1 MKKALKILLG
11 IVAVIAIAIVIVVA
25 AVFYFT
31 SGTVDTADAFFDS
44 VKQQDI
50 AKARSFL
57 SEDFKAGTDENAL
70 KVFLTDNA
78 IFDFKE
84 ASWPDRSID
93 GFYRGGLGGS
103 VTTENGDTVPIKL
116 TFVKENGTWKINSIQ
131 RDAAN
136 SLPSK
141 ADQVALTKQ
150 SMRDFAAGING
161 KNMESFR
168 QTISKLWQEQVTT
181 EELNKAFAT
190 FMEQNLD
197 LTVLEPLEPL
207 FDNEPKI
214 NQDGVLVITG
224 HYPTEP
230 SRVTFEHK
238 YIYEDTAWKLVGFS
252 VDIQEAPAGTQSQ
265 DAAPSV
271 PSTADQAALGLELV
285 NKTGYAIKEIYISPA
300 AAGAW
305 QKAPFS
311 KPMADGESVKIT
323 SQPGADAPMSDMKIV
338 WVDEGEVTQLKDL
351 KLAKASK
358 VTLYYNAD
366 NDKTTADIQ

>member
-1 MKKALKILLG
+1 MKKLLKIILS
-11 IVAVIAIAIVIVVA
+11 IVAVIAVVIALAVA
-25 AVFYFT
+25 AIFYFT
-31 SGTVDTADAFFDS
+31 SGTVDTADAFFNS
-44 VKQQDI
+44 VKQGDI

-57 SEDFKAGTDENAL
+57 SEEFKDGTDENAL

-168 QTISKLWQEQVTT
+168 QTISKFWQEQVTT

-190 FMEQNLD
+190 FMEQNID
-197 LTVLEPLEPL
+197 LTVLEPLEPV
-207 FDNEPKI
+207 FDGEPRI
-214 NQDGVLVITG
+214 DEDGFLVITG
-224 HYPTEP
+224 NYPTEP
-230 SRVTFEHK
+230 SQVAFVLK
-238 YIYEDTAWKLVGFS
+238 YLYEGTAWKLVGFNI
-252 VDIQEAPAGTQSQ
+252 DI
-265 DAAPSV
+265 
-271 PSTADQAALGLELV
+271 
-285 NKTGYAIKEIYISPA
+285 
-300 AAGAW
+300 
-305 QKAPFS
+305 
-311 KPMADGESVKIT
+311 
-323 SQPGADAPMSDMKIV
+323 
-338 WVDEGEVTQLKDL
+338 
-351 KLAKASK
+351 
-358 VTLYYNAD
+358 
-366 NDKTTADIQ
+366 